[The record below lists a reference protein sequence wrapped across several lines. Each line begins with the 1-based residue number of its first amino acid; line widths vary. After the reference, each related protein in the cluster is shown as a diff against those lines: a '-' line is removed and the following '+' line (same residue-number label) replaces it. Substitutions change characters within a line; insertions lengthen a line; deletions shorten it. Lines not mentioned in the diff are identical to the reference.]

1 VVLIVMLAVLNL
13 GLFLL
18 CASGIMFVLM
28 QHRQAR
34 RGR

>member
-1 VVLIVMLAVLNL
+1 MALIVMLAVLNL

-18 CASGIMFVLM
+18 CAAGIMFVLM

-34 RGR
+34 GGR

>member
-1 VVLIVMLAVLNL
+1 MVLILMLAVLNL

-18 CASGIMFVLM
+18 CASGIMFVLT

-34 RGR
+34 RGH

>member
-18 CASGIMFVLM
+18 SGIMFVLM

>member
-1 VVLIVMLAVLNL
+1 VVLIVMLVVLNL
-13 GLFLL
+13 GLFFL
-18 CASGIMFVLM
+18 CASGIVFVLM

>member
-1 VVLIVMLAVLNL
+1 VILIVMLAVLNL

-28 QHRQAR
+28 RGKQAG

>member
-1 VVLIVMLAVLNL
+1 MFLIVMLAVLNL

>member
-1 VVLIVMLAVLNL
+1 VVLIVVLAVLNV

-18 CASGIMFVLM
+18 CASGIVFVLM

>member
-1 VVLIVMLAVLNL
+1 MLLIVMLAVLNL

-18 CASGIMFVLM
+18 CASGITFVLM

>member
-1 VVLIVMLAVLNL
+1 MVLIVMLAVLNL